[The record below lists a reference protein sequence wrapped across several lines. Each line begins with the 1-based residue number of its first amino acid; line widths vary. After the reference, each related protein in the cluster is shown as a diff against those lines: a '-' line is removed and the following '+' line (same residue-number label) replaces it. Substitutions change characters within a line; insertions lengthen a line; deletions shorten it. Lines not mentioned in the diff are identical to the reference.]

1 MSFIIQKQV
10 KLPRQT
16 MVTAWTIMLAAIAPM
31 LDATMI
37 NIAVKQLTQDFSTT
51 IGMIQWAMTGY
62 ILALALAVPITGW
75 LMLRFDGKKVL
86 ILSVLVFGLTSVLV
100 GFSWKISLFIFFRLL
115 QGFSAGIITP
125 LMSTLLVKTAGPENI
140 GKVIAIV
147 TTPMIFGPIF
157 GPVLGGLLIEFS
169 SWQWLFFINV
179 GVVALAIPLL
189 IRNLPD
195 FPAVDASR
203 KLDIIGILLLSGM
216 SIAMIMGIS
225 KAADSASF
233 LIPSTLLWLAIGG
246 GLLLAYIL
254 YDRHSPYPTV
264 LPLRLFHHRTFK
276 ATSIGLF
283 LANIAIMGPMF
294 LLPLIFQNM
303 LELTTIGAALA
314 LIPQGLG
321 MLVMRPYIGRM
332 IDKVGAKRVVLVSVA
347 LSMLGS
353 VPLVFITQQTSFIW
367 LSFVLFTRGMGVG
380 GITIALSSD
389 AYTGLDEQDLP
400 PAGVGIN
407 VIENFGSSFG
417 TALLA
422 TVFAA
427 TTLTAGQVAGFH
439 AGFLVS
445 IIALILVA
453 LPALFLTPK

>member
-1 MSFIIQKQV
+1 
-10 KLPRQT
+10 
-16 MVTAWTIMLAAIAPM
+16 
-31 LDATMI
+31 
-37 NIAVKQLTQDFSTT
+37 
-51 IGMIQWAMTGY
+51 
-62 ILALALAVPITGW
+62 
-75 LMLRFDGKKVL
+75 
-86 ILSVLVFGLTSVLV
+86 
-100 GFSWKISLFIFFRLL
+100 
-115 QGFSAGIITP
+115 
-125 LMSTLLVKTAGPENI
+125 MSTLLVKTAGPENI

-233 LIPSTLLWLAIGG
+233 LTPSTLLWLAIGG

-303 LELTTIGAALA
+303 LGLTTIGAALA

-353 VPLVFITQQTSFIW
+353 VPLVFIAQQTSFIW

>member
-1 MSFIIQKQV
+1 
-10 KLPRQT
+10 
-16 MVTAWTIMLAAIAPM
+16 MLAAIAPM

-62 ILALALAVPITGW
+62 ILALALAVPISGW

-294 LLPLIFQNM
+294 LLPFFQNM

>member
-1 MSFIIQKQV
+1 
-10 KLPRQT
+10 
-16 MVTAWTIMLAAIAPM
+16 
-31 LDATMI
+31 MI
-37 NIAVKQLTQDFSTT
+37 NIAFKQLTQDFSTT
-51 IGMIQWAMTGY
+51 IGMVQWAMTGY
-62 ILALALAVPITGW
+62 ILALALAVPISGW

-86 ILSVLVFGLTSVLV
+86 ILSVLAFGLMSILV

-189 IRNLPD
+189 VRNLPD
-195 FPAVDASR
+195 FPAVDALR
-203 KLDIIGILLLSGM
+203 RLDIIGILLLSGM
-216 SIAMIMGIS
+216 SIAMILGIS
-225 KAADSASF
+225 KATDSASF
-233 LIPSTLLWLAIGG
+233 MTPSTLVWLAVGG
-246 GLLLAYIL
+246 GLLLVYIS
-254 YDRHSPYPTV
+254 YDRLSPYPTV

-294 LLPLIFQNM
+294 LLPLIFQNI
-303 LELTTIGAALA
+303 LELTTIEAALA

-332 IDKVGAKRVVLVSVA
+332 IDKVGAKRVVFGQCCSINARLCSFSFYHTTDIFHLDISYPFHSWA
-347 LSMLGS
+347 GYWWYYDC
-353 VPLVFITQQTSFIW
+353 FI
-367 LSFVLFTRGMGVG
+367 
-380 GITIALSSD
+380 
-389 AYTGLDEQDLP
+389 
-400 PAGVGIN
+400 
-407 VIENFGSSFG
+407 
-417 TALLA
+417 
-422 TVFAA
+422 
-427 TTLTAGQVAGFH
+427 
-439 AGFLVS
+439 
-445 IIALILVA
+445 
-453 LPALFLTPK
+453 K